1 MATARSWAQ
10 AAINCEE
17 CSKSAQQFCNSCQVT
32 LCVECVPKHV
42 IRLQSGSHDIVH
54 FRNRKAQLIFN
65 ACEVHEGQRC
75 EALCQQCNIPICIKC
90 CIGPHKHHDNVD
102 ISDLVQ
108 RKKEKIQRETEEI
121 KNDII
126 PYFEKTNAY
135 LKKELRKITADI
147 NQVEEETETLRGIW
161 HQEVDYL
168 FDKLGSFFAET
179 RKRNSE
185 TLRKHE
191 NKIKEQTKYMTK
203 ALQRNKHFLKTNNAS
218 DIAEYRSKIDN
229 YRYIDNHL
237 DFKKPTLR
245 ANTLRGEK
253 LDLAVGK
260 IQATFTFSPVS
271 SEYIVASDRT
281 NEIRVS
287 RTQKRLD
294 LYRTD
299 MNRY

>member
-1 MATARSWAQ
+1 
-10 AAINCEE
+10 
-17 CSKSAQQFCNSCQVT
+17 
-32 LCVECVPKHV
+32 
-42 IRLQSGSHDIVH
+42 
-54 FRNRKAQLIFN
+54 
-65 ACEVHEGQRC
+65 
-75 EALCQQCNIPICIKC
+75 
-90 CIGPHKHHDNVD
+90 
-102 ISDLVQ
+102 
-108 RKKEKIQRETEEI
+108 
-121 KNDII
+121 
-126 PYFEKTNAY
+126 
-135 LKKELRKITADI
+135 
-147 NQVEEETETLRGIW
+147 
-161 HQEVDYL
+161 
-168 FDKLGSFFAET
+168 
-179 RKRNSE
+179 
-185 TLRKHE
+185 
-191 NKIKEQTKYMTK
+191 MTK

-281 NEIRVS
+281 NQIRVS
-287 RTQKRLD
+287 RPQKRLD

>member
-1 MATARSWAQ
+1 MATTGSWAQ
-10 AAINCEE
+10 AAINCKE
-17 CSKSAQQFCNSCQVT
+17 CTKSAQQFCNSCQIT
-32 LCVECVPKHV
+32 LCAECVPKHV
-42 IRLQSGSHDIVH
+42 NRLQSTSHDIVH

-65 ACEVHEGQRC
+65 VCEVHEGQRC

-108 RKKEKIQRETEEI
+108 RKKEKIQREIEEI

-126 PYFEKTNAY
+126 PYFKKTNAY
-135 LKKELRKITADI
+135 LKEELRRITADI
-147 NQVEEETETLRGIW
+147 TQVEEETEMLRGIW

-168 FDKLGSFFAET
+168 FDKLSSSFAET
-179 RKRNSE
+179 KKRNSE

-191 NKIKEQTKYMTK
+191 NKIKEHTKYMNKT
-203 ALQRNKHFLKTNNAS
+203 LQRNKDFLKTNNAS
-218 DIAEYRSKIDN
+218 DIANYSSKIDN

-237 DFKKPTLR
+237 DFKKPNLR

-271 SEYIVASDRT
+271 SHFTATSDRT
-281 NEIRVS
+281 NQ
-287 RTQKRLD
+287 TQMNRPQRRLD
-294 LYRTD
+294 VYRTD
-299 MNRY
+299 INRY